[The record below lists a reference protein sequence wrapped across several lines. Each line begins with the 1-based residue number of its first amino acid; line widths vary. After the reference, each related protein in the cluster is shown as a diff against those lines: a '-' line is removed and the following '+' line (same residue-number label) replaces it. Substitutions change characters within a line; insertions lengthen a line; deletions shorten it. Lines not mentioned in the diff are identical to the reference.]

1 MNNLNRL
8 NNYENASATI
18 NPHEQAAT
26 EIVRIPGRRQNP
38 WGFATY
44 AELIQLAITTSA
56 EQRLTLQ
63 EIYNWMISNVE
74 YFASM
79 TVKRDIDQMKNS
91 IRHNLS
97 HHDQFVRVVSATG
110 CRASYWTYDPNN
122 IKERPAKRPRVT
134 QENMNAARDGR
145 RPGRGRG
152 PTRTRT
158 GDFPNPFTTEIHGT
172 QEQLAPNLYQPN
184 GNNQL
189 PQFGSQTYNNIPPN
203 TFAMNYNPW
212 YQPAQIYNGNFQPNA
227 LGQQFE
233 FQHQN
238 NIITQNAMN
247 TQWGYDGTNQQMNNG
262 IKINNT
268 YLPPANLNTPTV
280 HTYHGNYITN
290 FGLPQMGIGASGP
303 MGLQGPM
310 TMPADPNSANQST
323 ATLMNPV
330 GNTFQG
336 HVNSS
341 NQEGF
346 VNINNETIGQT
357 NSNQMTLGESVPT
370 GHQVSGTVRANPFSR
385 NQCTIRKMNTAPN
398 TSSNPDEVG
407 AFIDQIIAE
416 AKKQKMEPSGGAIS
430 ELKEPGAEYSAKEFE
445 RKSCDKKNDSRIV
458 HAGQM
463 LENINEQGSISFY
476 DQTAASAQLRNRN
489 SNEPALKEEVSH
501 SHKRALD
508 AGIQDDLLPPPAK
521 QSSRTIKSNPME
533 GGVTFVNAQA
543 EIYEWWNEP
552 TEYDEYIRQ
561 IQLNAISEGDSAA
574 EAQEGNSFEADNR
587 DGFRDSLNNDWL
599 TQQSENSSFI
609 DQQHENPSIFVK
621 NTDILRLLDGIIK
634 SRNQNNRTQ

>member
-1 MNNLNRL
+1 MN
-8 NNYENASATI
+8 
-18 NPHEQAAT
+18 
-26 EIVRIPGRRQNP
+26 
-38 WGFATY
+38 
-44 AELIQLAITTSA
+44 
-56 EQRLTLQ
+56 
-63 EIYNWMISNVE
+63 
-74 YFASM
+74 
-79 TVKRDIDQMKNS
+79 
-91 IRHNLS
+91 
-97 HHDQFVRVVSATG
+97 
-110 CRASYWTYDPNN
+110 
-122 IKERPAKRPRVT
+122 
-134 QENMNAARDGR
+134 
-145 RPGRGRG
+145 
-152 PTRTRT
+152 
-158 GDFPNPFTTEIHGT
+158 
-172 QEQLAPNLYQPN
+172 
-184 GNNQL
+184 
-189 PQFGSQTYNNIPPN
+189 
-203 TFAMNYNPW
+203 NPW

-262 IKINNT
+262 IGINNT

-323 ATLMNPV
+323 ATVMNPV

-336 HVNSS
+336 HVNGS

-346 VNINNETIGQT
+346 VNINNETTGQT
-357 NSNQMTLGESVPT
+357 NSNQMTLEKVF
-370 GHQVSGTVRANPFSR
+370 QRDIR
-385 NQCTIRKMNTAPN
+385 NQCTIRKRNTAPN

-407 AFIDQIIAE
+407 AFIDQIIAD
-416 AKKQKMEPSGGAIS
+416 AKKQKMEPSEGAIS
-430 ELKEPGAEYSAKEFE
+430 ELKEPGTGYSTKEFG

-458 HAGQM
+458 HAGRM

-489 SNEPALKEEVSH
+489 SNGPPLKEEVSH

-508 AGIQDDLLPPPAK
+508 AGIQEDLLPPPAK
-521 QSSRTIKSNPME
+521 QSSGTIKSNAME

-561 IQLNAISEGDSAA
+561 IQLNAISEGDGTA
-574 EAQEGNSFEADNR
+574 EAQEE
-587 DGFRDSLNNDWL
+587 
-599 TQQSENSSFI
+599 
-609 DQQHENPSIFVK
+609 FV
-621 NTDILRLLDGIIK
+621 
-634 SRNQNNRTQ
+634 

>member
-26 EIVRIPGRRQNP
+26 ETVRKPGRRQNP

-110 CRASYWTYDPNN
+110 CRASYWTYNPNN
-122 IKERPAKRPRVT
+122 IKERPAKRPRVG
-134 QENMNAARDGR
+134 QENINGARDGR
-145 RPGRGRG
+145 RPGRGRR

-158 GDFPNPFTTEIHGT
+158 GDFPKPFTTESHGT
-172 QEQLAPNLYQPN
+172 QEQLAPNLYPPN
-184 GNNQL
+184 GYNQL
-189 PQFGSQTYNNIPPN
+189 PQFRSQTYNNIPPN

-238 NIITQNAMN
+238 NIITQNTMN

-262 IKINNT
+262 IGINNT
-268 YLPPANLNTPTV
+268 YLQANLNTPTV
-280 HTYHGNYITN
+280 HTYNGNYITN
-290 FGLPQMGIGASGP
+290 FGLQQMGIGASGP

-323 ATLMNPV
+323 ATVLNPV

-341 NQEGF
+341 SQEGF

-357 NSNQMTLGESVPT
+357 NSNQMILGESVPT
-370 GHQVSGTVRANPFSR
+370 GHQVSGIVRTNPFSR
-385 NQCTIRKMNTAPN
+385 IQCTIRKMNTTPN

-407 AFIDQIIAE
+407 AFIDQIIAD
-416 AKKQKMEPSGGAIS
+416 AKKQKMEPSEGAIS
-430 ELKEPGAEYSAKEFE
+430 ELKEPGAEYSTKEFG
-445 RKSCDKKNDSRIV
+445 RKSCDKKKRL
-458 HAGQM
+458 A
-463 LENINEQGSISFY
+463 
-476 DQTAASAQLRNRN
+476 
-489 SNEPALKEEVSH
+489 NEPPLKEEVSH

-508 AGIQDDLLPPPAK
+508 AGIQEDLLSPPAK

-533 GGVTFVNAQA
+533 GEGMFVNAQA